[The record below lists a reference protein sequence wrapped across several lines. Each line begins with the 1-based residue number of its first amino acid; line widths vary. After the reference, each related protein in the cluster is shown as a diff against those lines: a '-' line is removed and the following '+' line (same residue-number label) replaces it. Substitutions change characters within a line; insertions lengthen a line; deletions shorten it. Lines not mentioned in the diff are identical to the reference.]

1 MAKISSHVRRHD
13 LQSLFNNRSS
23 ATLVSGSVAF
33 TMSYPHQRAF
43 PLCYNS
49 NSNDFEDDL
58 RLHQHYRGF
67 SRASHTSF
75 LPTLPPA
82 DVVFGTGLSVRSN
95 LQAELSS
102 AQQQHPCEG
111 YPGTHEAF
119 HGTPTQV
126 YTHVSLQPAPS
137 QRQSRM
143 SRLVIPQNNPPNV
156 PQIIFNGY
164 QASSSDDQYPSNTPY
179 NPEPED
185 PEPYSFQP
193 SIRGG
198 DSSPSPSLLQAHS
211 VSPTPG
217 IWTPASSPSV
227 GYCSSDTM
235 DSLDDM
241 VFDDSGDLGPPYE
254 DLETNP
260 GYGFIQSFPRSQA
273 PTIINQSPNIPESFT
288 AFNNQT
294 VDSRSLSAPREIS
307 AMYDF
312 DSSDSSPRLPQ
323 MVCNS
328 DLALLSQKAARSRRD
343 SCVSNDEEVNPIST
357 GEEGA
362 CISCQFAREKAS
374 FQSP

>member
-1 MAKISSHVRRHD
+1 
-13 LQSLFNNRSS
+13 
-23 ATLVSGSVAF
+23 
-33 TMSYPHQRAF
+33 MSYPNQRAF
-43 PLCYNS
+43 PLRYNS
-49 NSNDFEDDL
+49 DSNNFEDDL
-58 RLHQHYRGF
+58 RLHQQYRGS

-82 DVVFGTGLSVRSN
+82 GDVFWTGLSVRSN
-95 LQAELSS
+95 LQAEPSS
-102 AQQQHPCEG
+102 AQQQQPCEG
-111 YPGTHEAF
+111 CPGTHEAF
-119 HGTPTQV
+119 HGTLTQI
-126 YTHVSLQPAPS
+126 HSHISLQPVPS
-137 QRQSRM
+137 QPQSHM

-156 PQIIFNGY
+156 PQIIFNDY
-164 QASSSDDQYPSNTPY
+164 QISSSDDQYPSNTPY

-198 DSSPSPSLLQAHS
+198 DSSPSPSLLQARS

-217 IWTPASSPSV
+217 IWTPTSSPSV

-273 PTIINQSPNIPESFT
+273 PTMTDQFPNVPESFT

-307 AMYDF
+307 AKYDF

-323 MVCNS
+323 IVGNS
-328 DLALLSQKAARSRRD
+328 DFALLSQKAARSRRG
-343 SCVSNDEEVNPIST
+343 SCVSNDEEVNPMST

>member
-1 MAKISSHVRRHD
+1 
-13 LQSLFNNRSS
+13 
-23 ATLVSGSVAF
+23 
-33 TMSYPHQRAF
+33 MSYPNQRAF
-43 PLCYNS
+43 PLRYNS
-49 NSNDFEDDL
+49 DSNDFEDDL
-58 RLHQHYRGF
+58 RLRQQYRG
-67 SRASHTSF
+67 SRRASHTSF

-82 DVVFGTGLSVRSN
+82 GDFFWMGLSVRSN
-95 LQAELSS
+95 LQAEPSS
-102 AQQQHPCEG
+102 AQQQQPCEG

-119 HGTPTQV
+119 HGTPTQIH
-126 YTHVSLQPAPS
+126 THVSLQPAPS
-137 QRQSRM
+137 QPQSHM

-156 PQIIFNGY
+156 PQIIFNDY
-164 QASSSDDQYPSNTPY
+164 QVSSSDDQYPSNTQY

-185 PEPYSFQP
+185 PEPCSFQP

-260 GYGFIQSFPRSQA
+260 GYGFSQA
-273 PTIINQSPNIPESFT
+273 PTMTDQFPNVPESFI

-323 MVCNS
+323 MVGNS
-328 DLALLSQKAARSRRD
+328 DFALLSQKAARSRRG
-343 SCVSNDEEVNPIST
+343 SCVSND
-357 GEEGA
+357 EEGA